1 MYIFFKLGNNYSR
14 GENMKMKRIKPLVI
28 PMIYCVCVIAFLFC
42 MYFAGK
48 LSNNFLFKDKNVTNY
63 VDGEIVSEYDN
74 DIPVVSTSSIIVRP
88 YLDSNVSIYK
98 TFYDYQD
105 EISNQENSIIL
116 YEGTYMQ
123 NSGVDY
129 TSDNSF
135 DVISILDGTVINV
148 YENEILGT
156 SIEIRHNNDLISV
169 YQSLSDV
176 TVKEGDNVIQG
187 QILAKS
193 GLSNINR
200 ELNNHLHFELYYKG
214 TIVNPEEYYNK
225 SVDEL

>member
-1 MYIFFKLGNNYSR
+1 
-14 GENMKMKRIKPLVI
+14 MKMKRIKPLVI
-28 PMIYCVCVIAFLFC
+28 PMIYGVCVIAFLFC

-105 EISNQENSIIL
+105 EINNQENSIIL

-176 TVKEGDNVIQG
+176 IVKEGDNVIQG

>member
-28 PMIYCVCVIAFLFC
+28 PMIYGVCVIAFLFC

-105 EISNQENSIIL
+105 EINNQENSIIL

-156 SIEIRHNNDLISV
+156 SIEISKFI
-169 YQSLSDV
+169 
-176 TVKEGDNVIQG
+176 
-187 QILAKS
+187 
-193 GLSNINR
+193 
-200 ELNNHLHFELYYKG
+200 
-214 TIVNPEEYYNK
+214 
-225 SVDEL
+225 

>member
-1 MYIFFKLGNNYSR
+1 
-14 GENMKMKRIKPLVI
+14 MKMKKIKPLVI
-28 PMIYCVCVIAFLFC
+28 PMIYGVCVIAFLFC

-105 EISNQENSIIL
+105 EINNQENSIIL

>member
-1 MYIFFKLGNNYSR
+1 
-14 GENMKMKRIKPLVI
+14 
-28 PMIYCVCVIAFLFC
+28 MIYGVCVIAFLFC

>member
-1 MYIFFKLGNNYSR
+1 
-14 GENMKMKRIKPLVI
+14 MKMKRIKPLVI
-28 PMIYCVCVIAFLFC
+28 PMIYGVCVIAFLFC

-105 EISNQENSIIL
+105 EINNQENSIIL

-135 DVISILDGTVINV
+135 DVISILDGTIINV

-193 GLSNINR
+193 GLSNINK

>member
-1 MYIFFKLGNNYSR
+1 
-14 GENMKMKRIKPLVI
+14 MKMKRIKPLVI
-28 PMIYCVCVIAFLFC
+28 PMIYGVCVIAFLFC

-105 EISNQENSIIL
+105 EINNQENSIIL

-187 QILAKS
+187 QTLAKS
-193 GLSNINR
+193 CLSNINR

-214 TIVNPEEYYNK
+214 SIVNPEEYYNK